1 MNKMAAL
8 ILLMLITAV
17 SALPQINVPL
27 HCGSKIYISPM
38 ENELDG
44 YIRAKFVEL
53 HVPLVIVMDKQVADL
68 IMTGGSKQFAD
79 HWYDG
84 GVKDKNTGT
93 IAITDKAGNFV
104 WGGAA
109 GDRNIWWGNLAKH
122 GPEKVATRIVDKL
135 KKAIAQPCT
144 E

>member
-8 ILLMLITAV
+8 ILLTLFAAV
-17 SALPQINVPL
+17 SLFPQGNVPL

-38 ENELDG
+38 ESELDN
-44 YIRAKFVEL
+44 YIRAKFVEQ
-53 HVPLVIVMDKQVADL
+53 HVPLTIVMDKQVADL
-68 IMTGGSKQFAD
+68 IMTGGIKQYPD

-84 GVKDKNTGT
+84 GVKDKSTGA
-93 IAITDKAGNFV
+93 INITDKAGNFV
-104 WGGAA
+104 WGAAA

-135 KKAIAQPCT
+135 KKAIAQPCV